1 MPESPAIEYTFPLDP
16 FQQCAFK
23 AIHEHQHVLVTA
35 KTGSGKTLIGEE
47 QVRVSLAKGKRCFY
61 TTPIKSLSNQK
72 FHDFKKLGHPVGI
85 LTGDIKFAPQSPLVV
100 MTTELLCNLLFKKDT
115 PNQLLID
122 LSLEDVDSIIFDE
135 VHYINDPD
143 RGKVWEQCLMMLPPS
158 INMVMLSA
166 TIADADKFGTWL
178 AKTKNAPVHLIS
190 TQYRVV
196 PLIHMVGAEVVL
208 DSKDKFHPEAYTKW
222 LQSITDAR
230 KKEREHEKK
239 VATRRRGGYDDV
251 VVTKEHR
258 TVSFLQR
265 MNELIDKLDENTLLP
280 ALFFVFSRNKCE
292 EYAQK
297 VTSDLL
303 DSSDVA
309 SVKHILRFH
318 LHKYKYIETCPQYH
332 KLARLLEKGVAFHHS
347 GLLPVLKEIVEILFS
362 KGFVKVLFATETFAV
377 GINMP
382 TKTVVFTS
390 YQKHDAHG
398 YRMLRS
404 DEYIQMAGRAGRRGK
419 DTEGLVLYLPDRE
432 AASLEEVQKMMNGQ
446 QQRVSSKMD
455 FGYDFLIKTFYGN
468 AINWKDIY
476 RNPRQPLHIDVGCA
490 KGVCIENLSKRDH
503 RKNWNHLGV
512 EIREDLLKDRIA
524 AVANEMP
531 SNLHYVSCNFAT
543 SVSDLLNT
551 LQVGVVRLISFQFPD
566 PWRRERHKKRLILQ
580 SSLIDS
586 LARFLT
592 EGALVYISSDCE
604 HVAQK
609 FAAELE
615 SSPYFELYNI
625 QSVPA
630 TIESQAILH
639 PICSDPETV
648 LQEKDG
654 WLAFNPLAEPS
665 ERELVCEMQWKR
677 VWRCIYVRN
686 ERRSRS

>member
-1 MPESPAIEYTFPLDP
+1 MCSHRCAPMSNVCSEHSPEALQTALLRERTKRSEYEARKRAMIATIPEAHIQAETKAVLMSMVAKLNGEEHAGEPFLKPESS
-16 FQQCAFK
+16 K
-23 AIHEHQHVLVTA
+23 R
-35 KTGSGKTLIGEE
+35 KRNK
-47 QVRVSLAKGKRCFY
+47 RVSAPKRMANPF
-61 TTPIKSLSNQK
+61 SL
-72 FHDFKKLGHPVGI
+72 GM
-85 LTGDIKFAPQSPLVV
+85 SPD
-100 MTTELLCNLLFKKDT
+100 M
-115 PNQLLID
+115 
-122 LSLEDVDSIIFDE
+122 SE
-135 VHYINDPD
+135 V
-143 RGKVWEQCLMMLPPS
+143 S
-158 INMVMLSA
+158 
-166 TIADADKFGTWL
+166 
-178 AKTKNAPVHLIS
+178 
-190 TQYRVV
+190 
-196 PLIHMVGAEVVL
+196 
-208 DSKDKFHPEAYTKW
+208 
-222 LQSITDAR
+222 
-230 KKEREHEKK
+230 
-239 VATRRRGGYDDV
+239 
-251 VVTKEHR
+251 
-258 TVSFLQR
+258 
-265 MNELIDKLDENTLLP
+265 
-280 ALFFVFSRNKCE
+280 
-292 EYAQK
+292 
-297 VTSDLL
+297 
-303 DSSDVA
+303 
-309 SVKHILRFH
+309 
-318 LHKYKYIETCPQYH
+318 
-332 KLARLLEKGVAFHHS
+332 
-347 GLLPVLKEIVEILFS
+347 
-362 KGFVKVLFATETFAV
+362 
-377 GINMP
+377 
-382 TKTVVFTS
+382 
-390 YQKHDAHG
+390 
-398 YRMLRS
+398 
-404 DEYIQMAGRAGRRGK
+404 
-419 DTEGLVLYLPDRE
+419 
-432 AASLEEVQKMMNGQ
+432 
-446 QQRVSSKMD
+446 
-455 FGYDFLIKTFYGN
+455 
-468 AINWKDIY
+468 INWKDIY